1 MPAKAPAHPGLASID
16 PLGAIIMIVSTIIFA
31 AWVFHDTPIQTVVM
45 YTLAVY
51 MVMAL
56 LVAMMCKRGKV
67 STS

>member
-1 MPAKAPAHPGLASID
+1 
-16 PLGAIIMIVSTIIFA
+16 MIVSTIIFA